1 MDITDRPSALMEL
14 AIRKEDTGQRVKL
27 QCKSSSSYM
36 FLYLYIN
43 MLGGNYDGA
52 YCIDPYDWLNVC
64 DYNYAFTLIWFSMA
78 TKPYTILSFYS
89 AKQTVLL

>member
-1 MDITDRPSALMEL
+1 MKIPSCVVFLKKILSELNGLMDITDRPSALMEL

-52 YCIDPYDWLNVC
+52 YCIDPYD
-64 DYNYAFTLIWFSMA
+64 
-78 TKPYTILSFYS
+78 
-89 AKQTVLL
+89 